1 MQSALFTD
9 FYELTMAQAFWKNN
23 LNYETVFDMFFRK
36 HPFEGGYSVFS
47 GLEPLLKTIMEFR
60 FGKDDLVFLKEQ
72 KIFSDEFLD
81 FLADYSF
88 SGNIYAME
96 EGSLIFPNE
105 PIIRVEAPIVDAMI
119 LEGVILNTVNFESL
133 IATKTARIWLA
144 SKKAPIMEF
153 GLRRAQGYDGAMTAS
168 RAAYVGGASGTSNA
182 LAAKLYGIPAL
193 GTMAHSWV
201 MSFDSEEE
209 AFEKYAELYPNGS
222 VFLIDTYDTLQSGI
236 KNAIK
241 VGKKLQSQG
250 HNFGVR
256 LDSGDLYYLSKEV
269 RKLLDEAGCPKAT
282 ITASNE
288 LTEQIVESLVLNKA
302 PIDSWG
308 VGTHMVTGGDEAS
321 FTGVYKLAARKTE
334 KGNWIPVMKFSD
346 NPAKQTIPGIKQ
358 VWRLY
363 NEDGSF
369 KADVLSLEN
378 ETIKEYLEQTFYHP
392 SNNFQFFKFAPAKAE
407 PLLSI
412 KIKNGERVAEPKTL
426 KDIKKYAEKQL
437 DSLDPTSKRI
447 LNPHIY
453 KVSVTAKLKEVK
465 DRLVMEHLEH

>member
-23 LNYETVFDMFFRK
+23 LNYETIFDMFFRK
-36 HPFEGGYSVFS
+36 HPFEGGYSIFS
-47 GLEPLLKTIMEFR
+47 GLEPLLKTITEFR
-60 FGKDDLVFLKEQ
+60 FDKDDIAFLEKQ
-72 KIFSDEFLD
+72 KIFSDEFLN

-88 SGNIYAME
+88 SGNLYAME

-105 PIIRVEAPIVDAMI
+105 PIIRVEAPVIDAMI
-119 LEGVILNTVNFESL
+119 LEGVILNTINFESL

-144 SKKAPIMEF
+144 SNKAPIMEF
-153 GLRRAQGYDGAMTAS
+153 GLRRAQGYDGAMSAS
-168 RAAYVGGASGTSNA
+168 RAAYVGGAAGTSNT
-182 LAAKLYGIPAL
+182 LAAKLYDIPAM

-209 AFEKYAELYPNGS
+209 AFEKYAELYPKGS

-241 VGKKLQSQG
+241 VGKKLQAKG

-256 LDSGDLYYLSKEV
+256 LDSGDLYYLSKAV
-269 RKLLDEAGCPKAT
+269 RKLLDEAGCPNAT

-288 LTEQIVESLVLNKA
+288 LTEEIVESLVLNKA
-302 PIDSWG
+302 PINGWG
-308 VGTHMVTGGDEAS
+308 VGTHMVTGGDESS
-321 FTGVYKLAARKTE
+321 FTGVYKLAARKMENDKWT
-334 KGNWIPVMKFSD
+334 PVMKFSD

-363 NEDGSF
+363 NDDGSF
-369 KADVLSLEN
+369 KADIIALED
-378 ETIKEYLEQTFYHP
+378 EIVKEGKEQTFYHP
-392 SNNFQFFKFAPAKAE
+392 NNNVQFFKFAPAKVE
-407 PLLSI
+407 PLLNI
-412 KIKNGERVAEPKTL
+412 KIKKGKRVAEPKSL

-453 KVSVTAKLKEVK
+453 KVSLTAKLKKLK
-465 DRLVMEHLEH
+465 DKLILAHLEH